1 MSISPEVKLRF
12 DRICSEEM
20 LECKKV
26 QNSIGTYKEKR
37 LHIALKRFVCDDPL
51 CYEIKVSAEKE
62 AFNKPC
68 DNGDG
73 EQKKKRRITSYV
85 ADVKCG
91 DQIYEIQT
99 GSLYPLKDKLA
110 FYLERTENTVTIVH
124 PLAAIKWVSWIDP
137 ESGSISKRHKSPK
150 KEDVRAIARDLY
162 ALSDLL
168 GHPRLKIVLPMLEI
182 EEYRNLDGWGQGG
195 KRGSTRYERFPL
207 RLIDCVT
214 LSSKRDYDDNF
225 LPISL
230 PHQFT
235 AAEYAKASGIKG
247 IATYSALSAL
257 CTLGSLQKSGKL
269 GRSCIYER
277 I

>member
-1 MSISPEVKLRF
+1 MSVPTEIKLRF

-20 LECKKV
+20 LECKKA

-62 AFNKPC
+62 TFNAPC
-68 DNGDG
+68 DIENG
-73 EQKKKRRITSYV
+73 EKKRRSASYV
-85 ADVKCG
+85 ADVKCD

-110 FYLERTENTVTIVH
+110 FYLERTENNVTVVH
-124 PLAAIKWVSWIDP
+124 PLASIKWVSWIDP

-168 GHPRLKIVLPMLEI
+168 GHPRLKIVLPMIEV
-182 EEYRNLDGWGQGG
+182 EEYRNLDGWGRDG

-214 LSSKRDYDDNF
+214 LSSKQDYNNFF
-225 LPISL
+225 LPASL
-230 PHQFT
+230 PQSFT

-247 IATYSALSAL
+247 ISTYSALAAL
-257 CTLGSLQKSGKL
+257 CALGSLQKSGKL
-269 GRSCIYER
+269 GRSYIYER
-277 I
+277 V